1 MGFFM
6 DELSTVIL
14 TIPVVFPAVMALD
27 LWGLAFTDKAI
38 WFGILMLMVVEIGLI
53 HPPVGL
59 NAYVINSL
67 AKDVPMVETFKGVIP
82 FLISDFLRVIL
93 LFLFPAISLWL
104 VWQLGG

>member
-1 MGFFM
+1 
-6 DELSTVIL
+6 
-14 TIPVVFPAVMALD
+14 
-27 LWGLAFTDKAI
+27 
-38 WFGILMLMVVEIGLI
+38 LI